1 MIQIDKYNN
10 KYQRTIKRKL
20 FDIKISTNI
29 DSERITKNKSNN
41 VQDRKSKKE
50 TIFKAE
56 SYDNFFNSLIN
67 N

>member
-20 FDIKISTNI
+20 FDIKTSTNI

-41 VQDRKSKKE
+41 VQDRKSNKE
-50 TIFKAE
+50 TIFKGE